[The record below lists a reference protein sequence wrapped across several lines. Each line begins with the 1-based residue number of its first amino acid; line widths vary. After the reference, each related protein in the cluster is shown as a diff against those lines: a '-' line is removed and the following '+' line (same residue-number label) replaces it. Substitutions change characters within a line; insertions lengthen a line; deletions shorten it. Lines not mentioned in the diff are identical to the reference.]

1 MKAEI
6 IVILAAALALQAC
19 HSNKTTQGTAGGN
32 AMPEIGATSKYH
44 PTILSGTV
52 AKQPKAIVY
61 RTSVPCPDLVP
72 VQLSADGTSL
82 ISYPAPG
89 DISEAHSTPLQLD
102 GGWWLDRRGIGPGT
116 AFTTYTYAEYSAMA
130 QAPSQSE
137 ILAHIDRK
145 AYITDMYAL
154 PLTASEAAAKPD
166 ICNKYIADGFTDCE
180 KLRTFAH

>member
-19 HSNKTTQGTAGGN
+19 HSTKTTQGTADGN
-32 AMPEIGATSKYH
+32 AMPEIDATSKYH

-61 RTSVPCPDLVP
+61 RTSVPCSDLVP

-89 DISEAHSTPLQLD
+89 DISEARSTPLQLD

-116 AFTTYTYAEYSAMA
+116 AFTTYTYADYAA
-130 QAPSQSE
+130 LQAPPSE
-137 ILAHIDRK
+137 SDLMAAIIPDARVTEMVEMPFPYSPDCAAQCNELIASG
-145 AYITDMYAL
+145 L
-154 PLTASEAAAKPD
+154 PGCK
-166 ICNKYIADGFTDCE
+166 IMKF
-180 KLRTFAH
+180 